1 RSSDLTLNNMSLM
14 ALSLAVGILIDDAIV
29 LIENIFRHMEMGKS
43 PIQAAQDAT
52 EELSLAIL
60 ATSLSLMAVFVPIGS
75 MGEVVGQYFK
85 QFGLTVAFELAF
97 STMDDYTLTPMISA
111 YWLKDYRE
119 EHAKPYKHPRPKV
132 VQICLDKFEAGFQV
146 ICRMYDELMV
156 FAFQHP
162 WKI

>member
-1 RSSDLTLNNMSLM
+1 MKSMDFTLNNMSLM

-85 QFGLTVAFELAF
+85 QFGLTVALHWRFRRWQ
-97 STMDDYTLTPMISA
+97 LTRS
-111 YWLKDYRE
+111 
-119 EHAKPYKHPRPKV
+119 H
-132 VQICLDKFEAGFQV
+132 Q
-146 ICRMYDELMV
+146 
-156 FAFQHP
+156 
-162 WKI
+162 

>member
-1 RSSDLTLNNMSLM
+1 
-14 ALSLAVGILIDDAIV
+14 
-29 LIENIFRHMEMGKS
+29 
-43 PIQAAQDAT
+43 
-52 EELSLAIL
+52 
-60 ATSLSLMAVFVPIGS
+60 
-75 MGEVVGQYFK
+75 
-85 QFGLTVAFELAF
+85 
-97 STMDDYTLTPMISA
+97 MISA

-162 WKI
+162 WKIVLISVASLIFNLFLLPLLVRNISRHTIPVNFPSVLKLLPVQVSSE